1 MKPANVSY
9 VATIAPVREIILG
22 GTADLAT
29 WRARLAPLGLF
40 PYDDGGRAAVTIS
53 AIAGRFRGLPFRE
66 VSVGVTVSDRDGGPP
81 DAIYLAEAFNSSRPL
96 AWAERTFFR
105 TPYQLAEIRLSERP
119 PVTIEM
125 SVGGQVVFMAA
136 MTPAEPVRR
145 EAQAWEGRIFL
156 PPNGARRELFY
167 AHLAGPTEVYPF
179 TAADTL
185 AIRPHDAVLRCLLDS
200 GFTGHEWRTRA
211 AAVHARSR
219 TYPRPT
225 DPLTY

>member
-1 MKPANVSY
+1 MKPPDVTY
-9 VATIAPVREIILG
+9 IATIAPVRELILAG
-22 GTADLAT
+22 SADLAT

-40 PYDDGGRAAVTIS
+40 PHDDNGRAAITLS
-53 AIAGRFRGLPFRE
+53 AIAGRFRGLAFRE
-66 VSVGVTVSDRDGGPP
+66 FSVAVVVSQEDGGPP

-105 TPYQLAEIRLSERP
+105 TPYQLAGIRLSERP
-119 PVTIEM
+119 PVTVEV
-125 SVGGQVVFMAA
+125 SVGEQVVFMAA

-156 PPNGARRELFY
+156 PPNGSRRELFY
-167 AHLAGPTEVYPF
+167 AHLAGPTDVTPF

-185 AIRPHDAVLRCLLDS
+185 TIRPHDAVLRCLLDS

-219 TYPRPT
+219 TYPRHSRS
-225 DPLTY
+225 